1 MVKNDLSFKNTSDFH
16 NSEIEPKLKDECSSY
31 KQFETL
37 IRKRF
42 LGHIHSSLTKLIGY
56 FEGFFRITRRK
67 KFFRHWTMS
76 ARKTRRPKQSSWS
89 TVMHLAFW
97 RPPQSTPCC
106 FRQNPEEIIDREDR
120 RKLEG
125 CWLEANVSEE
135 FLWCT
140 SNKTY
145 SIQRTST
152 KGRCCI
158 QR

>member
-1 MVKNDLSFKNTSDFH
+1 MICHSKIHLIFTILKSNPSWKMNVLHINNLKPSSGNGFLDIFTPLSLNWLATSKDFFG
-16 NSEIEPKLKDECSSY
+16 SP
-31 KQFETL
+31 
-37 IRKRF
+37 
-42 LGHIHSSLTKLIGY
+42 
-56 FEGFFRITRRK
+56 EGK

-140 SNKTY
+140 SSKTY